1 MTDQE
6 LNRSLVSPRDRFGN
20 RVRKNLSAATM
31 QERVVESDT
40 RALADTYTR
49 LAETGAAQ
57 QAAALVLGA
66 RRRFI
71 AGEGKSAAYALLLAT
86 DLSATLSGIHLIE
99 GRALTLIVAL
109 TDVRETDVL
118 IIFAMR
124 RYSADVIRLGRLFHE
139 AGGQLIVIT
148 DSETAPLVDLAEVA
162 ITVDTGSASYADTP
176 TPVAAVA
183 HLLSTLISA
192 SAKGARRRLTERD
205 RLAKELGLYEPDD
218 EAPREAHDED

>member
-31 QERVVESDT
+31 QDRVIASDT
-40 RALADTYTR
+40 RALADTFAR
-49 LAETGAAQ
+49 LAERGSV
-57 QAAALVLGA
+57 QAAASLVLGA

-71 AGEGKSAAYALLLAT
+71 AGEGKSAAYALLLST
-86 DLSATLSGIHLIE
+86 DLSATLSNIHLIE
-99 GRALTLIVAL
+99 WRALTPIVAL
-109 TDVRETDVL
+109 TDVRSTDVL
-118 IIFAMR
+118 IAFAMR

-139 AGGQLIVIT
+139 AGGQLIIIT
-148 DSETAPLVDLAEVA
+148 DSDDAPLTDLADVV
-162 ITVDTGSASYADTP
+162 ITGSASHADSP

-183 HLLSTLISA
+183 HLLSTLTSA

-205 RLAKELGLYEPDD
+205 RLARELALYEPDD
-218 EAPREAHDED
+218 EAAHED

>member
-1 MTDQE
+1 MSEED

-31 QERVVESDT
+31 QERVVASDT
-40 RALADTYTR
+40 RALADTYAR
-49 LAETGAAQ
+49 LDESGAAQ
-57 QAAALVLGA
+57 QAAAVVLGA

-86 DLSATLSGIHLIE
+86 DLSATLSNIHLIE
-99 GRALTLIVAL
+99 GRALTPIVAL

-118 IIFAMR
+118 IVFAMR
-124 RYSADVIRLGRLFHE
+124 RYSAEVIRLGRLFHE
-139 AGGQLIVIT
+139 AGGQLICIT
-148 DSETAPLVDLAEVA
+148 DSESAPLVDLANVV
-162 ITVDTGSASYADTP
+162 IIVDTGSASYADSP
-176 TPVAAVA
+176 TPVVAVA

-205 RLAKELGLYEPDD
+205 RLAQELGLYEPDE
-218 EAPREAHDED
+218 EALSEN

>member
-1 MTDQE
+1 MTGADSNDE

-31 QERVVESDT
+31 QERVIASDT
-40 RALADTYTR
+40 RALADTFAR
-49 LAETGAAQ
+49 VSESGAVE
-57 QAAALVLGA
+57 AASALVLRA

-86 DLSATLSGIHLIE
+86 DLSATLSNIHLIE
-99 GRALTLIVAL
+99 GRALTAMAAL
-109 TDVRETDVL
+109 TDVRESDVL
-118 IIFAMR
+118 IVFTMR
-124 RYSADVIRLGRLFHE
+124 RYRRDVIRLGRSFHE
-139 AGGQLIVIT
+139 AGGQLIYIT
-148 DSETAPLVDLAEVA
+148 DSADAPLADIADVTVV
-162 ITVDTGSASYADTP
+162 VDTGSASYADSP

-205 RLAKELGLYEPDD
+205 RLAKELEMYEP
-218 EAPREAHDED
+218 EGEYED